1 MWDSFLIMCLRGQ
14 MKYRLCRYEI
24 FASQKLMGCAAF
36 LKYPPVTAS
45 PRHPPLGKEGKA
57 RFLFEFVG
65 AV

>member
-1 MWDSFLIMCLRGQ
+1 
-14 MKYRLCRYEI
+14 MKYRLYRYEI
-24 FASQKLMGCAAF
+24 FALQKLMGCAAF